1 MPWMFWYG
9 MPQTFEGKII
19 NYFLFGEVSI
29 LGTLFYA
36 KFRNFDI
43 DS

>member
-9 MPQTFEGKII
+9 MPQTFEGKKT
-19 NYFLFGEVSI
+19 FLISEVSI
-29 LGTLFYA
+29 LGTLFYE